1 MKFVN
6 PKGDHH
12 MRVTADKVTE
22 PRLFITSDLH
32 LGHKA
37 IIQYCN
43 RPFDFTDKGIE
54 ECDDFLLEQYRNT
67 VNENDM
73 VIFLGDL
80 TFKKNHKGQKM
91 TEIFTKL
98 PGRKVLIKGNHDWY
112 KDSFYRKCG
121 FLSVN
126 RYLIFGNYFL
136 CHFPVTGKPDYHGRL
151 MDEEYCKFVKATCG
165 FIGEKTD
172 CCTVIIHGHTHTQS
186 VDEDDGITR
195 YNCCVD
201 YKPNHYA
208 PVEFT
213 KVKFPDLYTEV
224 ADYFQALESK
234 QTEWQ
239 NKIFLISN
247 K

>member
-1 MKFVN
+1 
-6 PKGDHH
+6 

-22 PRLFITSDLH
+22 PHLFITSDLH

-43 RPFDFTDKGIE
+43 RPFDFTEQGIE

-165 FIGEKTD
+165 FIGEKTG
-172 CCTVIIHGHTHTQS
+172 CCTRIIHGHTHTQR

-195 YNCCVD
+195 YN
-201 YKPNHYA
+201 
-208 PVEFT
+208 
-213 KVKFPDLYTEV
+213 
-224 ADYFQALESK
+224 
-234 QTEWQ
+234 
-239 NKIFLISN
+239 
-247 K
+247 

>member
-43 RPFDFTDKGIE
+43 RPFDFTEQGIE
-54 ECDDFLLEQYRNT
+54 ESDDFLLAQYRDT
-67 VNENDM
+67 VKENDM
-73 VIFLGDL
+73 VIFLGNL

-91 TEIFTKL
+91 TEIITKL

-126 RYLIFGNYFL
+126 RYLIFGDYFL
-136 CHFPVTGKPDYHGRL
+136 CHFPVTGKADFNGRL
-151 MDEEYCKFVKATCG
+151 MDEEYCKFVKATRG
-165 FIGEKTD
+165 FIGDKTGF
-172 CCTVIIHGHTHTQS
+172 CTRIIHGHTNTQR

-224 ADYFQALESK
+224 AAYFQALESK

-239 NKIFLISN
+239 N
-247 K
+247 

>member
-1 MKFVN
+1 
-6 PKGDHH
+6 

-22 PRLFITSDLH
+22 SRLFITSDLH

-165 FIGEKTD
+165 FIGEKNRLLY
-172 CCTVIIHGHTHTQS
+172 CNHSRSHSHT
-186 VDEDDGITR
+186 ECR
-195 YNCCVD
+195 
-201 YKPNHYA
+201 
-208 PVEFT
+208 
-213 KVKFPDLYTEV
+213 
-224 ADYFQALESK
+224 
-234 QTEWQ
+234 
-239 NKIFLISN
+239 
-247 K
+247 

>member
-1 MKFVN
+1 
-6 PKGDHH
+6 

-37 IIQYCN
+37 IIQYCK

-91 TEIFTKL
+91 TEIITKL

-121 FLSVN
+121 FSDRAPKIGLVERFNFGLLPRFNLSLVARFN
-126 RYLIFGNYFL
+126 FGLPN
-136 CHFPVTGKPDYHGRL
+136 
-151 MDEEYCKFVKATCG
+151 
-165 FIGEKTD
+165 
-172 CCTVIIHGHTHTQS
+172 II
-186 VDEDDGITR
+186 
-195 YNCCVD
+195 
-201 YKPNHYA
+201 
-208 PVEFT
+208 
-213 KVKFPDLYTEV
+213 
-224 ADYFQALESK
+224 
-234 QTEWQ
+234 
-239 NKIFLISN
+239 
-247 K
+247 

>member
-1 MKFVN
+1 
-6 PKGDHH
+6 

-43 RPFDFTDKGIE
+43 RPFDFTDNGIE
-54 ECDDFLLEQYRNT
+54 ECDEFLLEQYRNT

-73 VIFLGDL
+73 VFFLGDL

-126 RYLIFGNYFL
+126 RYLIFGDYFL
-136 CHFPVTGKPDYHGRL
+136 CHFPVTGKADFNGRL
-151 MDEEYCKFVKATCG
+151 MDEEYCRFVKATRD
-165 FIGEKTD
+165 FIGEKTGL
-172 CCTVIIHGHTHTQS
+172 CTRIIHGHTHTRS

-208 PVEFT
+208 PVEFF
-213 KVKFPDLYTEV
+213 KEMFPELYKDVV
-224 ADYFQALESK
+224 AYFQALESK
-234 QTEWQ
+234 QAEG
-239 NKIFLISN
+239 NI
-247 K
+247 

>member
-1 MKFVN
+1 
-6 PKGDHH
+6 

-43 RPFDFTDKGIE
+43 RPFDFTEQGIE
-54 ECDDFLLEQYRNT
+54 ESDDFLLAQYRDT
-67 VNENDM
+67 VKENDM
-73 VIFLGDL
+73 LIFLGDL

-91 TEIFTKL
+91 TEIITKL

-126 RYLIFGNYFL
+126 RYLIFGDYFL
-136 CHFPVTGKPDYHGRL
+136 CHFPVTGKADFNGRL
-151 MDEEYCKFVKATCG
+151 MDEEYCKFVKATRG
-165 FIGEKTD
+165 FIGEKTGF
-172 CCTVIIHGHTHTQS
+172 CTRIIHGHTHTQR

-195 YNCCVD
+195 YYCCVD

-208 PVEFT
+208 PMEFI
-213 KVKFPDLYTEV
+213 KVKFPDVYTEV
-224 ADYFQALESK
+224 ADYFQALE
-234 QTEWQ
+234 
-239 NKIFLISN
+239 
-247 K
+247 

>member
-1 MKFVN
+1 
-6 PKGDHH
+6 

-43 RPFDFTDKGIE
+43 RPFDFTEQGIE
-54 ECDDFLLEQYRNT
+54 ESDDFLLAQYRDT
-67 VNENDM
+67 VKENDM
-73 VIFLGDL
+73 VIFLGNL

-91 TEIFTKL
+91 TEIITKL

-126 RYLIFGNYFL
+126 RYLIFGDYFL
-136 CHFPVTGKPDYHGRL
+136 CHFPVTGKADFNGRL
-151 MDEEYCKFVKATCG
+151 MDEEYCKFVKATRG
-165 FIGEKTD
+165 FIGDKTGF
-172 CCTVIIHGHTHTQS
+172 CIRIIHGHTHTQR

-224 ADYFQALESK
+224 AAYFQALESK

-239 NKIFLISN
+239 N
-247 K
+247 

>member
-43 RPFDFTDKGIE
+43 RPFDFTEQGIE
-54 ECDDFLLEQYRNT
+54 ESDDFLFAQYRDT
-67 VNENDM
+67 VKENDM

-91 TEIFTKL
+91 TEIITKL

-126 RYLIFGNYFL
+126 RYLIFEDYFL
-136 CHFPVTGKPDYHGRL
+136 CHFPVTGKADFNGRL
-151 MDEEYCKFVKATCG
+151 MDEEYCKFVKATRG
-165 FIGEKTD
+165 FIGEKTGF
-172 CCTVIIHGHTHTQS
+172 CTRIIHGHTHTQR

-239 NKIFLISN
+239 N
-247 K
+247 

>member
-1 MKFVN
+1 MSTVQ
-6 PKGDHH
+6 D
-12 MRVTADKVTE
+12 RVDA

-32 LGHKA
+32 LGHKN

-43 RPFDFTDKGIE
+43 RPFDFTEQGIE
-54 ECDDFLLEQYRNT
+54 ESDDFLLAQYRDT
-67 VNENDM
+67 VKENDM

-91 TEIFTKL
+91 TEIITKL
-98 PGRKVLIKGNHDWY
+98 PGRKVLIKVNHDWY

-126 RYLIFGNYFL
+126 RYLIFGDCFL
-136 CHFPVTGKPDYHGRL
+136 CHFPVTGKADFNGIL
-151 MDEEYCKFVKATCG
+151 MDEEYCKFVKATRG
-165 FIGEKTD
+165 FIGEKTGFY
-172 CCTVIIHGHTHTQS
+172 TRVIHGHTHTQR

-201 YKPNHYA
+201 YKTNHYA

-224 ADYFQALESK
+224 TDYFQALESK

-239 NKIFLISN
+239 N
-247 K
+247 

>member
-54 ECDDFLLEQYRNT
+54 ESDDFLLAQYRDT
-67 VNENDM
+67 VKENDM

-91 TEIFTKL
+91 TEIITKL
-98 PGRKVLIKGNHDWY
+98 PGRKVLIKVNHDWY

-126 RYLIFGNYFL
+126 RYLIFGDYFL
-136 CHFPVTGKPDYHGRL
+136 CHFPVTGKADFNGRL
-151 MDEEYCKFVKATCG
+151 MDEEYCKFVKATRG
-165 FIGEKTD
+165 FIGEKTGF
-172 CCTVIIHGHTHTQS
+172 CTRIIHGHTHTQR

-201 YKPNHYA
+201 GKPNHYA

-239 NKIFLISN
+239 N
-247 K
+247 

>member
-43 RPFDFTDKGIE
+43 RPFDFTEQGIE
-54 ECDDFLLEQYRNT
+54 ESDDFLLAQYRDT
-67 VNENDM
+67 VKENDI
-73 VIFLGDL
+73 VIFLGNL

-91 TEIFTKL
+91 TEIITKL

-126 RYLIFGNYFL
+126 RYLIFGDYFL
-136 CHFPVTGKPDYHGRL
+136 CHFPVTGKADFNGRL
-151 MDEEYCKFVKATCG
+151 MDEEYCKFVKATRG
-165 FIGEKTD
+165 FIGDKTGF
-172 CCTVIIHGHTHTQS
+172 CTRIIHGHTNTQR

-224 ADYFQALESK
+224 AAYFQALESK

-239 NKIFLISN
+239 N
-247 K
+247 

>member
-1 MKFVN
+1 
-6 PKGDHH
+6 

-22 PRLFITSDLH
+22 SRLFITSDLH

-43 RPFDFTDKGIE
+43 RPFDFTEQGIE
-54 ECDDFLLEQYRNT
+54 ESDDFLFAQYRDT
-67 VNENDM
+67 VKENDM

-91 TEIFTKL
+91 TEIITKL

-126 RYLIFGNYFL
+126 RYLIFGDYFL
-136 CHFPVTGKPDYHGRL
+136 CHFPVTGKADFNGRL
-151 MDEEYCKFVKATCG
+151 MDEEYCKFVKATRG
-165 FIGEKTD
+165 FIGEKTGF
-172 CCTVIIHGHTHTQS
+172 CTRIIHGHTHTQR

-195 YNCCVD
+195 YYCCVD

-239 NKIFLISN
+239 N
-247 K
+247 

>member
-1 MKFVN
+1 MLFKFQSL
-6 PKGDHH
+6 KGDQY
-12 MRVTADKVTE
+12 MSTVQNRVDAQ
-22 PRLFITSDLH
+22 RLFITSDLH
-32 LGHKA
+32 LGHKN

-43 RPFDFTDKGIE
+43 RPFDFTEQGIE
-54 ECDDFLLEQYRNT
+54 ESDDFLLAQYRDT
-67 VNENDM
+67 VKENDM

-91 TEIFTKL
+91 TEIITKL
-98 PGRKVLIKGNHDWY
+98 PGRKVLIKVNHDWY

-126 RYLIFGNYFL
+126 RYLIFGDYFL
-136 CHFPVTGKPDYHGRL
+136 CHFPVTGKADFNGRL
-151 MDEEYCKFVKATCG
+151 MDEEYCKFVKATRG
-165 FIGEKTD
+165 LIGEKTGF
-172 CCTVIIHGHTHTQS
+172 CTRIIHGHPHTQR

-201 YKPNHYA
+201 YKTNHYA

-224 ADYFQALESK
+224 TDYFQALESK

-239 NKIFLISN
+239 N
-247 K
+247 

>member
-1 MKFVN
+1 
-6 PKGDHH
+6 

-43 RPFDFTDKGIE
+43 RPFDFTEQGIE
-54 ECDDFLLEQYRNT
+54 ESDDFLLAQYRDT
-67 VNENDM
+67 VKENDM
-73 VIFLGDL
+73 VIFLGNL

-91 TEIFTKL
+91 TEIITKL

-112 KDSFYRKCG
+112 KDSFYRKSG

-126 RYLIFGNYFL
+126 RYLIFGDYFL
-136 CHFPVTGKPDYHGRL
+136 CHFPVTGKADFNGRL
-151 MDEEYCKFVKATCG
+151 MDEEYCKFVKATRG
-165 FIGEKTD
+165 FIGDKTGF
-172 CCTVIIHGHTHTQS
+172 CTRIIHGHTHTQR

-224 ADYFQALESK
+224 AAYFQALESK

-239 NKIFLISN
+239 N
-247 K
+247 

>member
-1 MKFVN
+1 
-6 PKGDHH
+6 
-12 MRVTADKVTE
+12 
-22 PRLFITSDLH
+22 
-32 LGHKA
+32 
-37 IIQYCN
+37 
-43 RPFDFTDKGIE
+43 
-54 ECDDFLLEQYRNT
+54 
-67 VNENDM
+67 M

-126 RYLIFGNYFL
+126 RYLIFGDYFL
-136 CHFPVTGKPDYHGRL
+136 CHFPVTGKADFNGRL
-151 MDEEYCKFVKATCG
+151 MDEEYCKFVKATRG
-165 FIGEKTD
+165 FNGKKTGF
-172 CCTVIIHGHTHTQS
+172 CTSIIHGHTHTQR

-239 NKIFLISN
+239 N
-247 K
+247 

>member
-6 PKGDHH
+6 PKRDHH

-54 ECDDFLLEQYRNT
+54 ESDDFLLAQYRDT
-67 VNENDM
+67 VKENDM
-73 VIFLGDL
+73 VIFLGNL

-91 TEIFTKL
+91 TEIITKL

-126 RYLIFGNYFL
+126 RYLIFGDYFL
-136 CHFPVTGKPDYHGRL
+136 CHFPVTGKADFNGRL
-151 MDEEYCKFVKATCG
+151 MDEEYCKFVKATRG
-165 FIGEKTD
+165 FIGDKTGF
-172 CCTVIIHGHTHTQS
+172 CTRIIHGHTHTQR

-224 ADYFQALESK
+224 AAYFQALESK

-239 NKIFLISN
+239 N
-247 K
+247 

>member
-67 VNENDM
+67 INENDM

-91 TEIFTKL
+91 TEIVTKL

-112 KDSFYRKCG
+112 KDSFY
-121 FLSVN
+121 
-126 RYLIFGNYFL
+126 
-136 CHFPVTGKPDYHGRL
+136 
-151 MDEEYCKFVKATCG
+151 
-165 FIGEKTD
+165 
-172 CCTVIIHGHTHTQS
+172 
-186 VDEDDGITR
+186 
-195 YNCCVD
+195 
-201 YKPNHYA
+201 
-208 PVEFT
+208 
-213 KVKFPDLYTEV
+213 
-224 ADYFQALESK
+224 
-234 QTEWQ
+234 
-239 NKIFLISN
+239 
-247 K
+247 

>member
-1 MKFVN
+1 
-6 PKGDHH
+6 

-37 IIQYCN
+37 IIQYCH

-126 RYLIFGNYFL
+126 RYLIFGDYFL
-136 CHFPVTGKPDYHGRL
+136 CHFPVTGKADFNGRL

-165 FIGEKTD
+165 FIGEKTGF
-172 CCTVIIHGHTHTQS
+172 CTRIIHGHTHTQR

-213 KVKFPDLYTEV
+213 KRCFQSFTQRLQPIFKRLSQNRQNGKTKF
-224 ADYFQALESK
+224 F
-234 QTEWQ
+234 
-239 NKIFLISN
+239 
-247 K
+247 

>member
-1 MKFVN
+1 
-6 PKGDHH
+6 

-22 PRLFITSDLH
+22 SRLFITSDLH

-43 RPFDFTDKGIE
+43 RPFDFTDQGIE
-54 ECDDFLLEQYRNT
+54 ESDDFLLAQYRDT
-67 VNENDM
+67 VKENDM

-91 TEIFTKL
+91 TEIITKL
-98 PGRKVLIKGNHDWY
+98 PGRKVLIKVNHDWY

-126 RYLIFGNYFL
+126 RYLIFGDYFL
-136 CHFPVTGKPDYHGRL
+136 CHFPVTGKADFNGRL
-151 MDEEYCKFVKATCG
+151 MDEEYCKFVKATRG
-165 FIGEKTD
+165 FIGEKTGF
-172 CCTVIIHGHTHTQS
+172 CTRIIHGHTHTQR

-239 NKIFLISN
+239 H
-247 K
+247 

>member
-224 ADYFQALESK
+224 ADYFQALETK
-234 QTEWQ
+234 QTECQ
-239 NKIFLISN
+239 N
-247 K
+247 

>member
-1 MKFVN
+1 
-6 PKGDHH
+6 
-12 MRVTADKVTE
+12 
-22 PRLFITSDLH
+22 
-32 LGHKA
+32 
-37 IIQYCN
+37 
-43 RPFDFTDKGIE
+43 
-54 ECDDFLLEQYRNT
+54 
-67 VNENDM
+67 
-73 VIFLGDL
+73 
-80 TFKKNHKGQKM
+80 M
-91 TEIFTKL
+91 TEIITKL
-98 PGRKVLIKGNHDWY
+98 PGRKVLIKVNHDWY

-126 RYLIFGNYFL
+126 RYLIFGDYFL
-136 CHFPVTGKPDYHGRL
+136 CHFPVTGKADFNGRL
-151 MDEEYCKFVKATCG
+151 MDEEYCKFVKATRG
-165 FIGEKTD
+165 FIGEKTGF
-172 CCTVIIHGHTHTQS
+172 CTRIIHGHTHTQR

-239 NKIFLISN
+239 N
-247 K
+247 

>member
-1 MKFVN
+1 
-6 PKGDHH
+6 

-54 ECDDFLLEQYRNT
+54 ESDDFLLAQYRDT
-67 VNENDM
+67 VKENDM

-91 TEIFTKL
+91 TEIITKL
-98 PGRKVLIKGNHDWY
+98 PGRKVLIKVNHDWY

-126 RYLIFGNYFL
+126 RYLIFGDYFL
-136 CHFPVTGKPDYHGRL
+136 CHFPVTGKADFNGRL
-151 MDEEYCKFVKATCG
+151 MDEEYCKFVKATRG
-165 FIGEKTD
+165 FIGEKTGF
-172 CCTVIIHGHTHTQS
+172 CTRIIHGHTHTQR

-195 YNCCVD
+195 YYCCVD

-239 NKIFLISN
+239 N
-247 K
+247 

>member
-54 ECDDFLLEQYRNT
+54 ESDDFLLAQYRDT
-67 VNENDM
+67 VKENDM
-73 VIFLGDL
+73 VIFLGNL

-91 TEIFTKL
+91 TEIITKL
-98 PGRKVLIKGNHDWY
+98 PGRKVLIKVNHDWY

-126 RYLIFGNYFL
+126 RYLIFGDYFL
-136 CHFPVTGKPDYHGRL
+136 CHFPVTGKADFNGRL
-151 MDEEYCKFVKATCG
+151 MDEEYCKFVKATRG
-165 FIGEKTD
+165 FIGEKTGF
-172 CCTVIIHGHTHTQS
+172 CTRIIHGHTHTQR

-201 YKPNHYA
+201 GKPNHYA

-239 NKIFLISN
+239 N
-247 K
+247 

>member
-1 MKFVN
+1 MGPYINRATRLKLKRGSR
-6 PKGDHH
+6 PKLK
-12 MRVTADKVTE
+12 RSTRPK
-22 PRLFITSDLH
+22 
-32 LGHKA
+32 LGA
-37 IIQYCN
+37 
-43 RPFDFTDKGIE
+43 RS

-67 VNENDM
+67 VNENDV

-151 MDEEYCKFVKATCG
+151 MDEEYCKFVKATRG
-165 FIGEKTD
+165 FIGEK
-172 CCTVIIHGHTHTQS
+172 Q
-186 VDEDDGITR
+186 
-195 YNCCVD
+195 
-201 YKPNHYA
+201 
-208 PVEFT
+208 
-213 KVKFPDLYTEV
+213 V
-224 ADYFQALESK
+224 AVQ
-234 QTEWQ
+234 
-239 NKIFLISN
+239 
-247 K
+247 

>member
-1 MKFVN
+1 MLFKFQTL
-6 PKGDHH
+6 KGDQY
-12 MRVTADKVTE
+12 MSTVQDRVDA

-43 RPFDFTDKGIE
+43 RPFDFTDQGIE
-54 ECDDFLLEQYRNT
+54 ESDDFLLAQYRDT
-67 VNENDM
+67 VKENDM

-91 TEIFTKL
+91 TEIITKL

-112 KDSFYRKCG
+112 RDSFYRKCV

-126 RYLIFGNYFL
+126 RYLIFGDYFL
-136 CHFPVTGKPDYHGRL
+136 CHFPVTGKADFNGRL
-151 MDEEYCKFVKATCG
+151 MDEEYCKFVKATRG
-165 FIGEKTD
+165 FIGDKTGF
-172 CCTVIIHGHTHTQS
+172 CTRIIHGHTHTQR
-186 VDEDDGITR
+186 VVEDDGITR

-224 ADYFQALESK
+224 AAYFQALESK
-234 QTEWQ
+234 QTECQ
-239 NKIFLISN
+239 N
-247 K
+247 

>member
-1 MKFVN
+1 
-6 PKGDHH
+6 

-43 RPFDFTDKGIE
+43 RPFDFTEQGIE
-54 ECDDFLLEQYRNT
+54 ESDDFLLAQYRDT
-67 VNENDM
+67 VKENDI
-73 VIFLGDL
+73 VIFLGNL

-91 TEIFTKL
+91 TEIITKL

-126 RYLIFGNYFL
+126 RYLIFGDYFL
-136 CHFPVTGKPDYHGRL
+136 CHFPVTGKADFNGRL
-151 MDEEYCKFVKATCG
+151 MDEEYCKFVKATRG
-165 FIGEKTD
+165 FIGDKTGF
-172 CCTVIIHGHTHTQS
+172 CTRIIHGHTNTQR

-224 ADYFQALESK
+224 AAYFQALESK

-239 NKIFLISN
+239 N
-247 K
+247 